1 MTKEEMTQVINTIL
15 NIYPNF
21 MYGRNLKEVC
31 KAWYSIMH
39 DQDYKKVMKKL
50 NAWIA
55 ENKRNLRFHANLI
68 TVHRRKCY
76 EHQFQ

>member
-31 KAWYSIMH
+31 KAWYSIM
-39 DQDYKKVMKKL
+39 
-50 NAWIA
+50 
-55 ENKRNLRFHANLI
+55 LI
-68 TVHRRKCY
+68 RTTRKS
-76 EHQFQ
+76 

>member
-50 NAWIA
+50 NAWSA
-55 ENKRNLRFHANLI
+55 ENEKPPLPCNLI
-68 TVHRRKCY
+68 TVDWRKCY
-76 EHQFQ
+76 EHQFND